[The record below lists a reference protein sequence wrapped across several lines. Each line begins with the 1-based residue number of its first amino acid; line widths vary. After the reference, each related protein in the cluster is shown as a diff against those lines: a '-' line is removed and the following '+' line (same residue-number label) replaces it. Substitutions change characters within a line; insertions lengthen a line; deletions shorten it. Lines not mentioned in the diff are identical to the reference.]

1 MQSQVTKQE
10 KIASNMS
17 VYYRHLT
24 VNFNSYVEIKQPN
37 MKDKDK
43 FMKVYSP
50 EKFKL
55 RPKDDIYLDLK
66 YDIQTPETESLG

>member
-1 MQSQVTKQE
+1 
-10 KIASNMS
+10 MS

-24 VNFNSYVEIKQPN
+24 VNFNSYVEIKQPH
-37 MKDKDK
+37 MTDKDK

-66 YDIQTPETESLG
+66 LKFKRLKQYSLG